1 MKSYIYGAG
10 GHGKVVWDAMQKSS
24 LKCEGF
30 IDDQVLN
37 QWMDLPVF
45 PSSFLND
52 LNNIE
57 LHIAI
62 GNCKAREKV
71 VNKFQNLKFI
81 SIYHPDAIISSRAK
95 IEVGTFLAAGSIIGP
110 DAKVGKHSIVNHY
123 AVLDHDCSIGDYCHI
138 APHASLGGG
147 VKVGR
152 GVLIGAGAIV
162 LPGVTIADDVTVG
175 AGSIVTNDI
184 ASGITVVGNPARAV

>member
-1 MKSYIYGAG
+1 MKNYIYGAG
-10 GHGKVVWDAMQKSS
+10 GHGKVVWDAMQKSN

-45 PSSFLND
+45 ASSFLND
-52 LNNIE
+52 LNDIE

-62 GNCKAREKV
+62 GSCKAREEV
-71 VNKFQNLKFI
+71 VYKFQNLKFV
-81 SIYHPDAIISSRAK
+81 SICHPNAIISSRAK
-95 IEVGTFLAAGSIIGP
+95 IEAGTFLAAGAIIGP
-110 DAKVGKHSIVNHY
+110 DTKVGKHSIINHH
-123 AVLDHDCSIGDYCHI
+123 AVIDHDCSVGDFCHI
-138 APHASLGGG
+138 APHVSLGGG
-147 VKVGR
+147 VKVGQ

-162 LPGVTIADDVTVG
+162 LPGMKIADYATVG

-184 ASGITVVGNPARAV
+184 ASGVTVVGSPARVI

>member
-1 MKSYIYGAG
+1 MKCYIFGAG
-10 GHGKVVWDAMQKSS
+10 GHAKVVLDAMQKAS

-30 IDDQVLN
+30 IDDQSLN

-45 PSSFLND
+45 PSLFLND

-62 GNCKAREKV
+62 GNCKAREEIFK
-71 VNKFQNLKFI
+71 KFENLKFV

-95 IEVGTFLAAGSIIGP
+95 IQVGTFLAAGSIIGP
-110 DAKVGKHSIVNHY
+110 DVSVGKHCIVNHH
-123 AVLDHDCSIGDYCHI
+123 AVIDHDCSIGDFCHI

-147 VKVGR
+147 VKVGH

-162 LPGVTIADDVTVG
+162 LPGLKINDYATVG
-175 AGSIVTNDI
+175 AGSIVTHDI
-184 ASGITVVGNPARAV
+184 ASGITVVGNPARAI

>member
-10 GHGKVVWDAMQKSS
+10 GHGKVVWDAMQKSN

-30 IDDQVLN
+30 IDDQSLN

-45 PSSFLND
+45 ASSFLND
-52 LNNIE
+52 LNDIE

-62 GNCKAREKV
+62 GSCKTREEI
-71 VNKFQNLKFI
+71 VNKFQNLKFM
-81 SIYHPDAIISSRAK
+81 SIYHPNAIISSRAK
-95 IEVGTFLAAGSIIGP
+95 IEAGTFLAAGSIIGP
-110 DAKVGKHSIVNHY
+110 DAKVGKHSIVNHH
-123 AVLDHDCSIGDYCHI
+123 AVIDHDCSVGDFCHI

-147 VKVGR
+147 VKVGQ

-162 LPGVTIADDVTVG
+162 LPGITIADYVTVG

-184 ASGITVVGNPARAV
+184 AFGITVMGNPARAI

>member
-1 MKSYIYGAG
+1 MKRYIYGAG

-37 QWMDLPVF
+37 QWMDLPVLT
-45 PSSFLND
+45 SSFLND

-62 GNCKAREKV
+62 GNCKTREEVFK
-71 VNKFQNLKFI
+71 KFQNFKFI

-110 DAKVGKHSIVNHY
+110 DAKVGKHSIINHH
-123 AVLDHDCSIGDYCHI
+123 AVIDHDCSVGDFCHI
-138 APHASLGGG
+138 APHVSLGGG
-147 VKVGR
+147 VKVGQ

-162 LPGVTIADDVTVG
+162 LPGIAIADYVTVG
-175 AGSIVTNDI
+175 AGSIVTHDI

>member
-24 LKCEGF
+24 LKCDGF

-62 GNCKAREKV
+62 GNCKAREEV
-71 VNKFQNLKFI
+71 VNKFKNLKFI

-110 DAKVGKHSIVNHY
+110 DAKVGKHSIINHHT
-123 AVLDHDCSIGDYCHI
+123 VIDHDCSIGEYCHI
-138 APHASLGGG
+138 APHASLCGG

-162 LPGVTIADDVTVG
+162 LPGITIADYVTVG
-175 AGSIVTNDI
+175 AGSIVTKDI
-184 ASGITVVGNPARAV
+184 ASGITVVGNPARAF

>member
-1 MKSYIYGAG
+1 MKHYIYGAG
-10 GHGKVVWDAMQKSS
+10 GHAKVVWDAIQKSK

-45 PSSFLND
+45 ASSFLNE

-62 GNCKAREKV
+62 GNCAAREEI
-71 VNKFQNLKFI
+71 VNKFQNLKFV
-81 SIYHPDAIISSRAK
+81 SIYHPNAIISARAK
-95 IEVGTFLAAGSIIGP
+95 IEDGTFLAAGSIIGP
-110 DAKVGKHSIVNHY
+110 DAKVGKSTIVNHH
-123 AVLDHDCSIGDYCHI
+123 AVIDHDCSVGDFCHI

-147 VKVGR
+147 VKVGH
-152 GVLIGAGAIV
+152 GVLIGAGVIV
-162 LPGVTIADDVTVG
+162 LPGITIADYVTVG
-175 AGSIVTNDI
+175 AGSIVTHDI
-184 ASGITVVGNPARAV
+184 ASGITVMGNPARTV

>member
-1 MKSYIYGAG
+1 MKNYIYGAG
-10 GHGKVVWDAMQKSS
+10 GHGKVVWDALQKSS

-30 IDDQVLN
+30 IDDQALN
-37 QWMDLPVF
+37 QWIDLPVF
-45 PSSFLND
+45 ASSFLND
-52 LNNIE
+52 IDDIE

-62 GNCKAREKV
+62 GNSKVREEIAK
-71 VNKFQNLKFI
+71 KFKNFKFV
-81 SIYHPDAIISSRAK
+81 SIYHPDAIISLRAK

-110 DAKVGKHSIVNHY
+110 DASVGKHTIVNHH
-123 AVLDHDCSIGDYCHI
+123 AVIDHDCSIGDFCHI

-147 VKVGR
+147 VEVGQ

-162 LPGVTIADDVTVG
+162 LPGITIADYATVG

-184 ASGITVVGNPARAV
+184 TSGITVVGNPARAV

>member
-1 MKSYIYGAG
+1 MKNYIYGAG
-10 GHGKVVWDAMQKSS
+10 GHGKVVWDAMQKSN

-37 QWMDLPVF
+37 QWMGLTVF
-45 PSSFLND
+45 PSSSLND
-52 LNNIE
+52 MKDVE

-62 GNCKAREKV
+62 GNCKAREEI

-81 SIYHPDAIISSRAK
+81 SIYHPNAIISSRAK

-110 DAKVGKHSIVNHY
+110 DAKVGKHSIINHH
-123 AVLDHDCSIGDYCHI
+123 AVIDHDCSIGDFCHI
-138 APHASLGGG
+138 APHVSLGGG
-147 VKVGR
+147 VKVGQ

-162 LPGVTIADDVTVG
+162 LPGVRIADYVTVG
-175 AGSIVTNDI
+175 AGSIVTHDI
-184 ASGITVVGNPARAV
+184 ASGVTVVGNPARAI

>member
-10 GHGKVVWDAMQKSS
+10 GHAKVVWDAMQKST

-30 IDDQVLN
+30 IDDQFLN

-45 PSSFLND
+45 ASSFLND
-52 LNNIE
+52 LNNIA

-62 GNCKAREKV
+62 GSCKAREEI
-71 VNKFQNLKFI
+71 VNKFQNLKFM
-81 SIYHPDAIISSRAK
+81 SIYHPNAIISSRAK

-110 DAKVGKHSIVNHY
+110 DAKVGKHSIVNHH
-123 AVLDHDCSIGDYCHI
+123 AVIDHDCSVGDFCHI
-138 APHASLGGG
+138 APHVSLGGG
-147 VKVGR
+147 SKVGQ
-152 GVLIGAGAIV
+152 GVLIGAGTIV
-162 LPGVTIADDVTVG
+162 LPGIKIADYAIVG

-184 ASGITVVGNPARAV
+184 ASGVTVVGSPARAI

>member
-1 MKSYIYGAG
+1 MKNYIYGAG
-10 GHGKVVWDAMQKSS
+10 GHGKVVWDAMQKSN

-37 QWMDLPVF
+37 QWMGLPVF
-45 PSSFLND
+45 PSSSLND
-52 LNNIE
+52 MKDVE

-62 GNCKAREKV
+62 GNCKVREEI
-71 VNKFQNLKFI
+71 VNKFQNLKFV
-81 SIYHPDAIISSRAK
+81 SIYHPNAIISSRAK

-110 DAKVGKHSIVNHY
+110 DAKVGKHSIINHH
-123 AVLDHDCSIGDYCHI
+123 AVIDHDCSIGDFCHI

-147 VKVGR
+147 VKVGL

-162 LPGVTIADDVTVG
+162 LPGIKIADYVTIG

-184 ASGITVVGNPARAV
+184 APGVTVVGNPARAI

>member
-1 MKSYIYGAG
+1 MKNYIYGAG
-10 GHGKVVWDAMQKSS
+10 GHGKVVWDAMQKSN

-45 PSSFLND
+45 ASSFLND
-52 LNNIE
+52 LNGIE

-62 GNCKAREKV
+62 GNCKAREEV
-71 VNKFQNLKFI
+71 VNKFENLKFV
-81 SIYHPDAIISSRAK
+81 SIYHPDAIISSRAR
-95 IEVGTFLAAGSIIGP
+95 IEAGTFLAAGSIIGP
-110 DAKVGKHSIVNHY
+110 DAYVGKHTIVNHH
-123 AVLDHDCSIGDYCHI
+123 AVIDHDSSVGDFCHI

-147 VKVGR
+147 VKVGQ

-162 LPGVTIADDVTVG
+162 LPGFTINDYATVG
-175 AGSIVTNDI
+175 AGSIVTHDI
-184 ASGITVVGNPARAV
+184 ASGITVMGNPARAV

>member
-1 MKSYIYGAG
+1 MKNYIYGAG
-10 GHGKVVWDAMQKSS
+10 GHGKVVWDAMQKSN

-37 QWMDLPVF
+37 QWMGLPVF
-45 PSSFLND
+45 PSSSLND
-52 LNNIE
+52 MKDVE

-62 GNCKAREKV
+62 GNCKVREEI

-81 SIYHPDAIISSRAK
+81 SIYHPNAIISSRAK

-110 DAKVGKHSIVNHY
+110 DAKVGKHSIINHH
-123 AVLDHDCSIGDYCHI
+123 AVIDHDCSIGDFCHI

-147 VKVGR
+147 VKVGL

-162 LPGVTIADDVTVG
+162 LPGIKIADYVTVG

-184 ASGITVVGNPARAV
+184 APGVTVVGNPARAI

>member
-62 GNCKAREKV
+62 GNCKAREQIA
-71 VNKFQNLKFI
+71 NTFQNLKFV
-81 SIYHPDAIISSRAK
+81 SIYHLDAIISSRAK

-110 DAKVGKHSIVNHY
+110 DVSVGKHCIVNHH
-123 AVLDHDCSIGDYCHI
+123 AVIDHDCSIGDFCHI

-147 VKVGR
+147 VKVGH

-162 LPGVTIADDVTVG
+162 LPGLTINDYVTVG
-175 AGSIVTNDI
+175 AGSIVTHDI
-184 ASGITVVGNPARAV
+184 ASGITVVGNPARAI

>member
-1 MKSYIYGAG
+1 MKNYIYGAG
-10 GHGKVVWDAMQKSS
+10 GHGKIVLDAMQKSK

-30 IDDQVLN
+30 IDEQVLKE
-37 QWMDLPVF
+37 WMDLPVF
-45 PSSFLND
+45 ASSFLND

-62 GNCKAREKV
+62 GNCKAREEV

-81 SIYHPDAIISSRAK
+81 SIYHPNAIISSRAK
-95 IEVGTFLAAGSIIGP
+95 IEAGTFLAAGSIIGP
-110 DAKVGKHSIVNHY
+110 DAKVGKHSIINHH
-123 AVLDHDCSIGDYCHI
+123 AVIDHDCSVGDFCHI
-138 APHASLGGG
+138 APHVSLGGG
-147 VKVGR
+147 VKVGQ

-162 LPGVTIADDVTVG
+162 LPGIKIADYVIVG

-184 ASGITVVGNPARAV
+184 ASGVTVVGNPARAI

>member
-1 MKSYIYGAG
+1 VKKYIYGAG
-10 GHGKVVWDAMQKSS
+10 GHAKVVWDAMQKST

-45 PSSFLND
+45 ESSFLND
-52 LNNIE
+52 LSNIE

-62 GNCKAREKV
+62 GCCKAREDVSK
-71 VNKFQNLKFI
+71 KFQNLKFI

-110 DAKVGKHSIVNHY
+110 DAKVGKHSIVNHH
-123 AVLDHDCSIGDYCHI
+123 AVIDHDCSVGDFCHI

-147 VKVGR
+147 VKVGQ

-162 LPGVTIADDVTVG
+162 LPGITIADYATVG
-175 AGSIVTNDI
+175 AGSIVTNN
-184 ASGITVVGNPARAV
+184 ITSSIIVVGNPARAI

>member
-1 MKSYIYGAG
+1 MKYYIYGAG
-10 GHGKVVWDAMQKSS
+10 GHGKIVLDAMQKSK

-30 IDDQVLN
+30 IDDQVLKE
-37 QWMDLPVF
+37 WMDLPVF
-45 PSSFLND
+45 ASSFLNN

-62 GNCKAREKV
+62 GNCKAREEV

-81 SIYHPDAIISSRAK
+81 SIYHPNAIISSRAK
-95 IEVGTFLAAGSIIGP
+95 IEAGTFLAAGSIIGP
-110 DAKVGKHSIVNHY
+110 DAKVGKHSIINHH
-123 AVLDHDCSIGDYCHI
+123 AVIDHDCSVGDFCHI
-138 APHASLGGG
+138 APHVSLGGG
-147 VKVGR
+147 VKVGQ

-162 LPGVTIADDVTVG
+162 LPGMKIADYVTVG

-184 ASGITVVGNPARAV
+184 ASGVTVVGNPARAI

>member
-1 MKSYIYGAG
+1 MKNYIYGAG
-10 GHGKVVWDAMQKSS
+10 GHGKVLLDAMQKSN

-37 QWMDLPVF
+37 QWMGLPVF
-45 PSSFLND
+45 PSSSLND
-52 LNNIE
+52 MKDVE

-62 GNCKAREKV
+62 GNCKAREEI

-81 SIYHPDAIISSRAK
+81 SIYHPNAIISSRAK

-110 DAKVGKHSIVNHY
+110 DAKVGKHSIINHH
-123 AVLDHDCSIGDYCHI
+123 AVIDHDCSIGDFCHI
-138 APHASLGGG
+138 APHVSLGGG
-147 VKVGR
+147 VKVGL

-162 LPGVTIADDVTVG
+162 LPGIKIADYVTVG

-184 ASGITVVGNPARAV
+184 APGVTVVGNPARAI

>member
-1 MKSYIYGAG
+1 MKCYIFGAG
-10 GHGKVVWDAMQKSS
+10 GHGKVVLDAIQKAS

-30 IDDQVLN
+30 IDDQSLN
-37 QWMDLPVF
+37 QWMDLPIF

-62 GNCKAREKV
+62 GNCKAREEIS
-71 VNKFQNLKFI
+71 NTFQNLKFV
-81 SIYHPDAIISSRAK
+81 SIYHPDAIISSSAK
-95 IEVGTFLAAGSIIGP
+95 IEVGTFSAAGSIIGP
-110 DAKVGKHSIVNHY
+110 DVSVGKHCIVNHH
-123 AVLDHDCSIGDYCHI
+123 AVIDHDCSIGDFCHI

-147 VKVGR
+147 VKVGH

-162 LPGVTIADDVTVG
+162 LPGLKINDYATVG
-175 AGSIVTNDI
+175 AGSIVTHDI
-184 ASGITVVGNPARAV
+184 ASGITVVGNPARAI

>member
-1 MKSYIYGAG
+1 MKNYIYGAG
-10 GHGKVVWDAMQKSS
+10 GHGKVVWDAMQKSN

-37 QWMDLPVF
+37 QWMGLPVF
-45 PSSFLND
+45 PSSSLND
-52 LNNIE
+52 MKDVE

-62 GNCKAREKV
+62 GNCKAREAI

-110 DAKVGKHSIVNHY
+110 DAKVGKHSIINHH
-123 AVLDHDCSIGDYCHI
+123 AVIDHDCSIGDFCHI
-138 APHASLGGG
+138 APHVSLGGG
-147 VKVGR
+147 VKVGL

-162 LPGVTIADDVTVG
+162 LPGIKIADYVTVG

-184 ASGITVVGNPARAV
+184 APGVTVVGNPARTI